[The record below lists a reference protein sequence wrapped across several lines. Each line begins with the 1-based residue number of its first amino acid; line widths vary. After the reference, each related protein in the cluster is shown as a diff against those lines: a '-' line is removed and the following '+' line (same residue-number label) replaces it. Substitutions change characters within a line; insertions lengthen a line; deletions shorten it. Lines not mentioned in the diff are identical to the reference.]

1 MSSARAKLFINS
13 TGDQI
18 KIVPINEYDSHYLVL
33 KLDEHL
39 NVSVLMHSL
48 PENEK
53 YFKLVGTI
61 ETHSA
66 TFFNLLDQMGEF
78 YAQMNT
84 IDELTYVVDPENITT
99 KHNFRVI
106 KLGQLGVI

>member
-1 MSSARAKLFINS
+1 M
-13 TGDQI
+13 
-18 KIVPINEYDSHYLVL
+18 PINEYDSHYLVL

-39 NVSVLMHSL
+39 SVSVLTHSL

-53 YFKLVGTI
+53 YFKPVGTI

-66 TFFNLLDQMGEF
+66 TFFSLLDQMGEF

-84 IDELTYVVDPENITT
+84 IDELTYVVDPETITT

-106 KLGQLGVI
+106 RLGQLDVI

>member
-1 MSSARAKLFINS
+1 
-13 TGDQI
+13 
-18 KIVPINEYDSHYLVL
+18 
-33 KLDEHL
+33 
-39 NVSVLMHSL
+39 MHSL

-53 YFKLVGTI
+53 YFKPVGTI

-84 IDELTYVVDPENITT
+84 IDELTYVVDPETITT